1 MSMIDHVSIGVRD
14 IARAKKF
21 YDASLK
27 PLGYT
32 CLSESE
38 GSLGYGAGAV
48 KALIE
53 DQSGVMV
60 VFQPPD
66 LKYVSL
72 AESINKVRTVPTDS
86 LFIKITQ
93 SLGICLG
100 SEVIL

>member
-1 MSMIDHVSIGVRD
+1 MIGQLVRGGTPTAVD
-14 IARAKKF
+14 KQ
-21 YDASLK
+21 
-27 PLGYT
+27 LG
-32 CLSESE
+32 
-38 GSLGYGAGAV
+38 LGYGAGAV
-48 KALIE
+48 KALNE

-93 SLGICLG
+93 ALGICLG
-100 SEVIL
+100 SEVIS